1 MMLEWAKEMEKD
13 DNFWEL
19 NLCNW

>member
-1 MMLEWAKEMEKD
+1 MLEWAKEMEKD